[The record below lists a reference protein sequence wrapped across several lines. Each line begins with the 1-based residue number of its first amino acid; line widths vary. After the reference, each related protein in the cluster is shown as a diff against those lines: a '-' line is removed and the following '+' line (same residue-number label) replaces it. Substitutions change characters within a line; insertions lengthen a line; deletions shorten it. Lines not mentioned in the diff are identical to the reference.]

1 VEQVV
6 AGGDTRCQVGGSGFA
21 TWMGLRMRR
30 AEADAGGYGLTV
42 LAMST
47 PRYGLRVCGERSW
60 EEQQQ
65 VRKGSLPFAL
75 LRSRRWPDTFPVSQK
90 PPRPRGQGGRS
101 TSRDR
106 RAPSQAPTSA
116 ELARS
121 RREHGVERE

>member
-6 AGGDTRCQVGGSGFA
+6 AGGDTRCQVGV
-21 TWMGLRMRR
+21 GLRVGWVTDGARLRLMPVVTGSAR
-30 AEADAGGYGLTV
+30 TV

-65 VRKGSLPFAL
+65 VRTDSYPTVINPKVA
-75 LRSRRWPDTFPVSQK
+75 DTFHLSQK

-121 RREHGVERE
+121 RREHGIERE